1 MSKTPGTVS
10 KILWHFTGGPRWDK
24 STNSQSE
31 KAKSPA
37 SAYRALLGILN
48 DERINLS
55 GYGEVLP
62 YRPFLEE
69 DRQVVYPLDRV
80 CCLADIPIQHL
91 SYHQQRYGKYAIG
104 FHRNSVL
111 NAGFNPVSYI
121 WHDAKIG
128 QSLNDI
134 VEYSDPQYIQESI
147 QFLTEVMAHLSEEEK
162 TRVSKKFDWD
172 PDSVLLNLEMTLNL
186 LLPAIPEFLNNI
198 KMLNNVKQLSD
209 FYCEREWRL
218 SGEPFD
224 FDLRDDVAMVVLP
237 KNGSKC
243 NYDRFFKDFPSFPQ
257 SIPVVPW
264 EDLIEH

>member
-10 KILWHFTGGPRWDK
+10 KILWHFTGGPRWNK
-24 STNSQSE
+24 STNSQSD

-37 SAYRALLGILN
+37 SAYKALLGILS
-48 DERINLS
+48 DKRINLS

-62 YRPFLEE
+62 YRPIVDESQSRL
-69 DRQVVYPLDRV
+69 YPLDRV

-104 FHRNSVL
+104 FHRDAVL

-128 QSLNDI
+128 QSLSDI
-134 VEYSDPQYIQESI
+134 AEYSDHQSIQENI
-147 QFLTEVMAHLSEEEK
+147 EFLTAVIAYLSSEEK
-162 TRVSKKFDWD
+162 ARISKVFTWD
-172 PDSVLLNLEMTLNL
+172 PDSVLLNLESTLNL
-186 LLPAIPEFLNNI
+186 LLTAIPEFLNNI
-198 KMLNNVKQLSD
+198 KMLNTEKQLAE

-218 SGEPFD
+218 SGVPFD
-224 FDLRDDVAMVVLP
+224 FDLSKDVAMVVLP
-237 KNGSKC
+237 KTGSSC
-243 NYDRFFKDFPSFPQ
+243 NYNKFLRDFPKFPR

-264 EDLIEH
+264 EDLVEH